1 MLLNYTTGYVFLLL
15 HAWLYH
21 QNDHTLASSRE
32 VNLIFQ
38 PVNQSEQV
46 STDHRGNDFPIVVPP
61 LVYMMDEKP
70 LIYIL
75 EKVFGGEPHIFPLAQ
90 TDLKPS

>member
-1 MLLNYTTGYVFLLL
+1 MINTLKSLYGKALSSQGVLLNYTTGYVFLLL
-15 HAWLYH
+15 HGWLYH

-46 STDHRGNDFPIVVPP
+46 STDHRGNDFPIVVPSGIH
-61 LVYMMDEKP
+61 D
-70 LIYIL
+70 
-75 EKVFGGEPHIFPLAQ
+75 G
-90 TDLKPS
+90 